1 MSWRLQTILMHEIC
15 LIVVSVLNL
24 LTFVAS
30 FIGCFIGFNGP
41 LSTVFGVHHYAYYTD
56 LVGNVELDFNDL
68 ASEVKLFHKHVSKF
82 SLAKPLLI

>member
-1 MSWRLQTILMHEIC
+1 MY
-15 LIVVSVLNL
+15 LNL

-30 FIGCFIGFNGP
+30 FMASFMFSFIGFNGP

-68 ASEVKLFHKHVSKF
+68 ASEAKLFHKNVSKF
-82 SLAKPLLI
+82 SLANPLLL